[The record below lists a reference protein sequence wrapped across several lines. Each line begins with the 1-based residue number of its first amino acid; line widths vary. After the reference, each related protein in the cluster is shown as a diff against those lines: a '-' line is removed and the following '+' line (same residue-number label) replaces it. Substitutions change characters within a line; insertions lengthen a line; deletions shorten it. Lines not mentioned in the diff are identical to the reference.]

1 MNKRKKKCHPFAS
14 AYAEASRGKFLIFFF
29 PSNPHYLTGSALLW
43 LIHVGTTVKEYFICV
58 CSTANAAPLVFAQKF
73 AIQLN
78 FIRKTIWYLCFS
90 VSAAGKST
98 RSSTRSMREFIL
110 RFQLT
115 HRCAAPHIHFLTHS
129 PQCHFICSIQHLIAK
144 FIKSCFMENLMRLF
158 TELNCDAHFV
168 TITYS
173 YLYIFAVKGIH
184 HRHATCERC
193 NRTHWRRSG
202 NLY

>member
-1 MNKRKKKCHPFAS
+1 MSSICQRLRRSFSWQIFN
-14 AYAEASRGKFLIFFF
+14 FFF
-29 PSNPHYLTGSALLW
+29 PLQPSLSHWQCPTLAHSRGNNCERVFYLCVFYRKCSSVSICSEIRHSIKFHSKNHLISLFLRECSWEKHA
-43 LIHVGTTVKEYFICV
+43 LIHSVDERVHFTF
-58 CSTANAAPLVFAQKF
+58 STN
-73 AIQLN
+73 
-78 FIRKTIWYLCFS
+78 T
-90 VSAAGKST
+90 
-98 RSSTRSMREFIL
+98 
-110 RFQLT
+110 
-115 HRCAAPHIHFLTHS
+115 RCAAPHIHFLTHS